1 MPELKPASE
10 LSLDHESMGLEA
22 RVSKADHQSLRL
34 WLRLLSSSTEI
45 EAEIRR
51 RMRSQ
56 FDMALAHFDYLAQ
69 LYRYPDGLSMRL
81 LSRYLMVTGGNV
93 TGLTDDME
101 NEGFVSRAMSPG
113 DRRSYT
119 VKLTRQGRK
128 MFEQV
133 ASVHETWVVELF
145 AGHALAVRHP
155 AVDKPLHRGFGLG
168 LGTLGHAHRI
178 GHQFR
183 HVIEQLVTRL
193 HHILLSVDANMI
205 RQGPAFKAPPR

>member
-1 MPELKPASE
+1 
-10 LSLDHESMGLEA
+10 MGLEA

-56 FDMALAHFDYLAQ
+56 FGLALAHFDYLAQ
-69 LYRYPDGLSMRL
+69 LHRHPEGLTMRL

-93 TGLTDDME
+93 TGLTDDLE
-101 NEGFVSRAMSPG
+101 NEGFVSREKSPG
-113 DRRSYT
+113 DRRSYI

-133 ASVHETWVVELF
+133 ASVHETWVVDLF
-145 AGHALAVRHP
+145 AGLESSERDQLIELLGRLRLQLART
-155 AVDKPLHRGFGLG
+155 LRG
-168 LGTLGHAHRI
+168 ARDE
-178 GHQFR
+178 R
-183 HVIEQLVTRL
+183 
-193 HHILLSVDANMI
+193 LSV
-205 RQGPAFKAPPR
+205 PKTHTVAPRRRRAA

>member
-1 MPELKPASE
+1 MAPGLVFRRQEMPEFKPASE

-101 NEGFVSRAMSPG
+101 NEGFVSREMSPG

-145 AGHALAVRHP
+145 AGLKSSERDQLIDLLGRLRLQMARTLHGTRHERSP
-155 AVDKPLHRGFGLG
+155 AP
-168 LGTLGHAHRI
+168 TA
-178 GHQFR
+178 
-183 HVIEQLVTRL
+183 
-193 HHILLSVDANMI
+193 SA
-205 RQGPAFKAPPR
+205 AAPRRRRAA

>member
-1 MPELKPASE
+1 MVPGRVLRRQEMPEFKPASE
-10 LSLDHESMGLEA
+10 LALDHESMGLEA

-93 TGLTDDME
+93 TGLTDDLA
-101 NEGFVSRAMSPG
+101 NEGFVSREMSPE

-128 MFEQV
+128 VFEQV
-133 ASVHETWVVELF
+133 ATVHEAWVVELF
-145 AGHALAVRHP
+145 AGLKASERDQLIDLLGRLRLQLSQTLHAARDERSSAP
-155 AVDKPLHRGFGLG
+155 
-168 LGTLGHAHRI
+168 T
-178 GHQFR
+178 
-183 HVIEQLVTRL
+183 TR
-193 HHILLSVDANMI
+193 A
-205 RQGPAFKAPPR
+205 AAPRRRRAA